1 MLTLNMVKMV
11 KIGKMGNMGKMG
23 KMVLDLQMRHHVAES
38 DATSV
43 WTNRN
48 PQFCCHQINCQH
60 LGLVA
65 TNKQRGIG
73 FVGKKT
79 IRQ

>member
-1 MLTLNMVKMV
+1 MTLNMVNMVKMV
-11 KIGKMGNMGKMG
+11 KIGKMGKMG

-48 PQFCCHQINCQH
+48 PQFCCHQINCEH

-65 TNKQRGIG
+65 TNN
-73 FVGKKT
+73 
-79 IRQ
+79 